1 MTNFKISSEIYSV
14 FSSDVLIGLH
24 RIDKIFDNIIT
35 TNNISNCNSKDA
47 KSIYRRYFFNELL
60 RSLLSDF
67 EKNNISLTLLEMK
80 NIDDMYRLL
89 EKQGPFP
96 KDFLGLFDN
105 FLNMYFFKQVSHYQ
119 GSINTNNE
127 YKDKSFKFL
136 HNESELRRRVQQALS
151 IKNHHMESIII
162 PIIGSSTYEV
172 PNLAWTVSSFPH
184 SLGISAGSYEYD
196 QILDEAIRYSQY
208 RELQANL

>member
-1 MTNFKISSEIYSV
+1 MIEWFKVLVLKTSV
-14 FSSDVLIGLH
+14 FQSTVGSNPTLSVLT
-24 RIDKIFDNIIT
+24 F
-35 TNNISNCNSKDA
+35 
-47 KSIYRRYFFNELL
+47 
-60 RSLLSDF
+60 
-67 EKNNISLTLLEMK
+67 
-80 NIDDMYRLL
+80 
-89 EKQGPFP
+89 
-96 KDFLGLFDN
+96 N

-136 HNESELRRRVQQALS
+136 HNESELRRKVQQALS